1 MSATVVQLRDLLSTT
16 ERIKH
21 LCRPSSTNKLTL
33 LRPQGIAPDLSEVS
47 AESFISESQAAQL
60 GPACTIAITK
70 RVRSAIAQEQKS
82 VLCSFQSVT
91 SGMISLEEYGGVDD
105 LYTVRQLCRLYEE
118 FYKSQLAR
126 IRKTT
131 SDVIER
137 YLNSIE
143 AAASH
148 KLSSFSPHALVV
160 LDAAYSHT
168 NSLSQAETSIIA
180 KAAGISAHQVRTW
193 FQNKRNR
200 GKDKKPSA
208 PANRPVSSL
217 PKRAQQQ
224 QQHPIKLESQP
235 NLLSPT
241 PAPRRVRGLPKR
253 AAQVSHNAPGTHVL
267 SSYPS
272 SETSSRDHG
281 ILDVRERAVGM
292 EDEDGAGR
300 MSRSASFASTS
311 SVSTEAPN
319 GGFISPYGMHL
330 SSSSGDRQIS
340 SSSSASVSGAA
351 ARHGEGLTQIAVEWG
366 TGMLNIPIEALGGG
380 QAPVFNFTPPSPLN
394 VGFDPTFDP
403 ANYAPLPTDAFS
415 LAQTQLS
422 GESVY
427 SPLEMPT
434 GDSSHFPFAFPD
446 NLDLSEGLESIE
458 SILTE
463 ALSDPK
469 SFEHFSTLAASPQIS
484 LDSLSPR
491 SESSESLP
499 SLPSGNVTPGQEYDG
514 ASYDFK
520 SMSENRGA
528 AEYGYGNG
536 YGVGSMD
543 EMEGDFFN
551 ALEGLLA
558 RSPADSFSPSGA
570 VELDSPIA
578 LEKKW
583 SSATPTSFTTT
594 PQFIRSMSMMSDMS
608 FHADPNT
615 GMGAEGMVEEE
626 SSGSAAIIEASQ
638 GIDLSYIA
646 SIPLPASPTS
656 STFSLPREYTPSR
669 SPSLAAAVPRA
680 QHTPER
686 SISLASSDVKQRL
699 TTSTSGNVSPFTA
712 SHYTPE
718 KSMDVNQTQSPS
730 QSHWEWIGALPFEM
744 EMEMMEVDV
753 SEGEGGS
760 PDSVGVGKEW
770 EGGMS
775 RIGGMIV
782 Q

>member
-1 MSATVVQLRDLLSTT
+1 MSACLHKIIDISERILQTCESLQSRQPLEITGKQPNFEIPALKFFLSEDLQAKLGPRIT
-16 ERIKH
+16 ERI
-21 LCRPSSTNKLTL
+21 LQYVTT
-33 LRPQGIAPDLSEVS
+33 
-47 AESFISESQAAQL
+47 
-60 GPACTIAITK
+60 AI
-70 RVRSAIAQEQKS
+70 QKDTYTAK
-82 VLCSFQSVT
+82 T
-91 SGMISLEEYGGVDD
+91 SYNM
-105 LYTVRQLCRLYEE
+105 TVRQLGGLSAFGGTSSGDIEGGICQVYEKRFANHIARMRDIILQAATGHLSEGESSACR
-118 FYKSQLAR
+118 
-126 IRKTT
+126 
-131 SDVIER
+131 
-137 YLNSIE
+137 
-143 AAASH
+143 
-148 KLSSFSPHALVV
+148 KLSSFSSHTLLV
-160 LDAAYSHT
+160 LDAAYARSK
-168 NSLSQAETSIIA
+168 SLSQAETIIIA
-180 KAAGISAHQVRTW
+180 QAAGISPQQVRTW

-200 GKDKKPSA
+200 GKDKNPSTA
-208 PANRPVSSL
+208 ANRPVSSL

-224 QQHPIKLESQP
+224 QHQIKLESQV
-235 NLLSPT
+235 NLPSPA

-267 SSYPS
+267 PSYAS
-272 SETSSRDHG
+272 SETSSHDYG
-281 ILDVRERAVGM
+281 VLDMRERAMGM

-311 SVSTEAPN
+311 SLSTEAPN
-319 GGFISPYGMHL
+319 GGFISPYEMHL
-330 SSSSGDRQIS
+330 SSRSGDRQVS
-340 SSSSASVSGAA
+340 TSSSASGSGAGT
-351 ARHGEGLTQIAVEWG
+351 RHGEGLTQIAVEWG

-394 VGFDPTFDP
+394 VGFDPTFNP
-403 ANYAPLPTDAFS
+403 ADYAPLPTDSFS
-415 LAQTQLS
+415 LAQSQSS
-422 GESVY
+422 GETVEI
-427 SPLEMPT
+427 PLEM
-434 GDSSHFPFAFPD
+434 GAENRSHFPFSFPD
-446 NLDLSEGLESIE
+446 NLDLSEGLDSIE

-536 YGVGSMD
+536 YGVGSTD

-558 RSPADSFSPSGA
+558 SPGDSFSPSGA
-570 VELDSPIA
+570 VELGSPIA

-608 FHADPNT
+608 FNADPNA
-615 GMGAEGMVEEE
+615 GMGAEGTVEDE
-626 SSGSAAIIEASQ
+626 SSGGSAIIDASQ

-744 EMEMMEVDV
+744 EMEMMEMDML
-753 SEGEGGS
+753 EGEAGSGAGS
-760 PDSVGVGKEW
+760 PASVGVGKEW

>member
-1 MSATVVQLRDLLSTT
+1 MSTAFLDRLITVSKAIQKTCGPLDGYQMLSTSGT
-16 ERIKH
+16 KPTLEIPQPPFKIPDHLASRLSSQFVNDVLAHVETAMEDERIA
-21 LCRPSSTNKLTL
+21 TL
-33 LRPQGIAPDLSEVS
+33 
-47 AESFISESQAAQL
+47 SFYDS
-60 GPACTIAITK
+60 TIAAFVSTAPHGGM
-70 RVRSAIAQEQKS
+70 SDHLTE
-82 VLCSFQSVT
+82 VLLCDIFQTLFS
-91 SGMISLEEYGGVDD
+91 
-105 LYTVRQLCRLYEE
+105 RQLKEIQVNVTR
-118 FYKSQLAR
+118 A
-126 IRKTT
+126 
-131 SDVIER
+131 IER
-137 YLNSIE
+137 RL
-143 AAASH
+143 ASSH
-148 KLSSFSPHALVV
+148 SDPSKKLPSFSAHTLTV
-160 LDAAYSHT
+160 LNAAYARSK
-168 NSLSQAETSIIA
+168 SLSQAETVIIA
-180 KAAGISAHQVRTW
+180 QAAGISPHQVRTW

-200 GKDKKPSA
+200 GKDKKSSA

-224 QQHPIKLESQP
+224 QQHPIKLESQA

-267 SSYPS
+267 PSYAS
-272 SETSSRDHG
+272 SETSSHDYG

-292 EDEDGAGR
+292 EDEEEGAGK

-311 SVSTEAPN
+311 SLSTEAPN
-319 GGFISPYGMHL
+319 GGFVSPYEMHL
-330 SSSSGDRQIS
+330 SSTSGDRQAS

-558 RSPADSFSPSGA
+558 SPGDSFSPSGA

-583 SSATPTSFTTT
+583 SSATPTRLTTT
-594 PQFIRSMSMMSDMS
+594 PQFIRSMSMMSDAS
-608 FHADPNT
+608 FSVDQDT
-615 GMGAEGMVEEE
+615 GIGRMDGGE
-626 SSGSAAIIEASQ
+626 SGGSAIIDASQ
-638 GIDLSYIA
+638 GIDLPYIA

-656 STFSLPREYTPSR
+656 STLSLPREYTPSR

-718 KSMDVNQTQSPS
+718 KSMDVNQNQSPS

-744 EMEMMEVDV
+744 EMEMMEMDML
-753 SEGEGGS
+753 EGEAGSGAGS
-760 PDSVGVGKEW
+760 PASVGVGKEW

>member
-1 MSATVVQLRDLLSTT
+1 MDIIALERLIAVSDKIRQACGSTAHTRPLSTSG
-16 ERIKH
+16 RQ
-21 LCRPSSTNKLTL
+21 PKLLVPTSL
-33 LRPQGIAPDLSEVS
+33 LEIPRRLREQVAPDIIEAIQASVQSAAEHQIRAALGIYASTAKAFLSVAPFGS
-47 AESFISESQAAQL
+47 QTDDRAEQ
-60 GPACTIAITK
+60 
-70 RVRSAIAQEQKS
+70 
-82 VLCSFQSVT
+82 
-91 SGMISLEEYGGVDD
+91 
-105 LYTVRQLCRLYEE
+105 QLCHLFEIH
-118 FYKSQLAR
+118 LASR
-126 IRKTT
+126 MQDMQRAVIQ
-131 SDVIER
+131 VIETS
-137 YLNSIE
+137 LSFNQN
-143 AAASH
+143 ASSK
-148 KLSSFSPHALVV
+148 KLSPFSPRTLFV
-160 LDAAYSHT
+160 LDAAYARAK
-168 NSLSQAETSIIA
+168 SLSQAETVIIA
-180 KAAGISAHQVRTW
+180 HAAGISPHQVRTW

-200 GKDKKPSA
+200 GKDKKP
-208 PANRPVSSL
+208 PASTDRPVSSL

-224 QQHPIKLESQP
+224 QHQIKLESQA

-241 PAPRRVRGLPKR
+241 PAPRPVRGLPKR
-253 AAQVSHNAPGTHVL
+253 AAQVSHNAPGTHTVP
-267 SSYPS
+267 SYPS
-272 SETSSRDHG
+272 SETSSYVYG
-281 ILDVRERAVGM
+281 ALDMRERAMGM
-292 EDEDGAGR
+292 EDEDEGAGR

-311 SVSTEAPN
+311 SLSTEVPN
-319 GGFISPYGMHL
+319 GGFISPYEMHL
-330 SSSSGDRQIS
+330 SSSSGDRQAS

-394 VGFDPTFDP
+394 VGFDPTFNP
-403 ANYAPLPTDAFS
+403 ANYASLPTDSFS
-415 LAQTQLS
+415 LAQSQSS
-422 GESVY
+422 GETVAI
-427 SPLEMPT
+427 PLEM
-434 GDSSHFPFAFPD
+434 GAENRSHFPFALPD

-558 RSPADSFSPSGA
+558 SPGDSFSPSGA

-583 SSATPTSFTTT
+583 SSATPTRLTTT
-594 PQFIRSMSMMSDMS
+594 PQFIRSMSMMSDAS
-608 FHADPNT
+608 FSVDQDT
-615 GMGAEGMVEEE
+615 GIGRMDGGE
-626 SSGSAAIIEASQ
+626 SGGSAIIDASQ

-718 KSMDVNQTQSPS
+718 KSMDVNQNQSPS

-744 EMEMMEVDV
+744 EMEMMEMDML
-753 SEGEGGS
+753 EGEAGSGAGS
-760 PDSVGVGKEW
+760 PASVGVGKEW

>member
-1 MSATVVQLRDLLSTT
+1 M
-16 ERIKH
+16 E
-21 LCRPSSTNKLTL
+21 
-33 LRPQGIAPDLSEVS
+33 
-47 AESFISESQAAQL
+47 
-60 GPACTIAITK
+60 TIALQRLIASSD
-70 RVRSAIAQEQKS
+70 RVRHALGSRQT
-82 VLCSFQSVT
+82 FQPLRT
-91 SGMISLEEYGGVDD
+91 SGMQPRLQTPEPVLPLTPEVLATFAPHRLAAIQVHIRSALDAKRQATLTEWRSLLEGVASMSTLGGVDD
-105 LYTVRQLCRLYEE
+105 ETTERQLCSLFEVLFQKQVRQVQRAAMQLLDGHSV
-118 FYKSQLAR
+118 SQ
-126 IRKTT
+126 
-131 SDVIER
+131 
-137 YLNSIE
+137 
-143 AAASH
+143 AASPR
-148 KLSSFSPHALVV
+148 KLSSFSTRSLLV
-160 LDAAYSHT
+160 LDAAYSRSK
-168 NSLSQAETSIIA
+168 SLSQAETVIIA
-180 KAAGISAHQVRTW
+180 QAAGISPHQVRTW

-200 GKDKKPSA
+200 GKDKNPSTA
-208 PANRPVSSL
+208 PNRPVSSL

-224 QQHPIKLESQP
+224 QQQQHPIKLESQV
-235 NLLSPT
+235 NLLRSA

-292 EDEDGAGR
+292 EDEDGAGK

-311 SVSTEAPN
+311 SVSNEAPN
-319 GGFISPYGMHL
+319 GGFISPYEMHL
-330 SSSSGDRQIS
+330 SSQSGDRQVS
-340 SSSSASVSGAA
+340 TSSSASGTGTG

-394 VGFDPTFDP
+394 VGFDPSFNP
-403 ANYAPLPTDAFS
+403 ADYGPLPTDLFS
-415 LAQTQLS
+415 LAQSQSS
-422 GESVY
+422 GETVE

-434 GDSSHFPFAFPD
+434 GDSSHFPFSFPD
-446 NLDLSEGLESIE
+446 KLDLSEGLESIE

-491 SESSESLP
+491 SDSSESLP
-499 SLPSGNVTPGQEYDG
+499 SLPSGNVTPGQEDDG
-514 ASYDFK
+514 ASYEFK

-543 EMEGDFFN
+543 EMEGGFFN
-551 ALEGLLA
+551 ALEGVLA
-558 RSPADSFSPSGA
+558 SPSDSFSPSGA

-583 SSATPTSFTTT
+583 SSVSPTSFTTT
-594 PQFIRSMSMMSDMS
+594 PQFIRSMSMMSDAS
-608 FHADPNT
+608 FSVDQDT
-615 GMGAEGMVEEE
+615 GIGRMDGGE
-626 SSGSAAIIEASQ
+626 SSGSAAIIKASQ